1 MDTAMLELITV
12 VKRPNATSVNSSD
25 IVKTI
30 SSRLDIITQCI
41 QLNKAL
47 VTLLSVNDTVFHN
60 RSSIPEEPVVDSGDS
75 LSLRSHAGSRSD
87 DHFFDEGADSTF
99 NSVIILVIVVI
110 GITLLIIRSTRGGVC
125 EQCQVSDDQKS
136 LPSAK
141 ALFLLN
147 TT

>member
-1 MDTAMLELITV
+1 M
-12 VKRPNATSVNSSD
+12 
-25 IVKTI
+25 
-30 SSRLDIITQCI
+30 
-41 QLNKAL
+41 
-47 VTLLSVNDTVFHN
+47 
-60 RSSIPEEPVVDSGDS
+60 
-75 LSLRSHAGSRSD
+75 
-87 DHFFDEGADSTF
+87 FDEGADSTF

-125 EQCQVSDDQKS
+125 EQCQVPDDQES

>member
-1 MDTAMLELITV
+1 MLELITV
-12 VKRPNATSVNSSD
+12 LVVKRLNATSADHSD
-25 IVKTI
+25 IRNI
-30 SSRLDIITQCI
+30 LSSRQDIITQCI
-41 QLNKAL
+41 RVNKAL
-47 VTLLSVNDTVFHN
+47 VALLSVNDTIFHN
-60 RSSIPEEPVVDSGDS
+60 CSSIPEEPVVDSGDS

-125 EQCQVSDDQKS
+125 EQCQVPDDQES